1 MAIII
6 LTIKHV
12 ISISD
17 FIDNIVILVG
27 WAIIL
32 FLALV
37 QLKENRED
45 NQKAQKEEIKRS
57 LEINAFKETNKAR
70 YELSDSIGSIYLFFL
85 TLPSNL
91 LDVDFK
97 NPNVNKFDQTEIPM
111 KIRLQIENLLKYLA
125 NFIVTIENN
134 EIALIGFHHYRLFI
148 IFRIEDIIKKIDGFQ
163 SYSEHLTR
171 EKLLVEENFLH
182 FKKHCDNICGNLL
195 NIECWLHDYRIELM
209 NSILKDI
216 FEKKVPNRKGKDPKF
231 KTLME
236 LAIKEKVEK
245 ESIKRDK
252 IRFKKK

>member
-17 FIDNIVILVG
+17 FIDNLVILFG
-27 WAIIL
+27 WFIIL

-70 YELSDSIGSIYLFFL
+70 YELSNSIGSIHVFFL
-85 TLPSNL
+85 MLPSNL

-97 NPNVNKFDQTEIPM
+97 NPNVNKFNQTEIPM
-111 KIRLQIENLLKYLA
+111 KIRLQIENVLKHLA

-134 EIALIGFHHYRLFI
+134 EIALISFHHYRLFI
-148 IFRIEDIIKKIDGFQ
+148 TFRIEDIIKKIEGFQ

-171 EKLLVEENFLH
+171 EKLSVEENFIYFEEYCYSIRQNLA
-182 FKKHCDNICGNLL
+182 NIAV
-195 NIECWLHDYRIELM
+195 WLHDYRIELM
-209 NSILKDI
+209 NSMLEDI
-216 FEKKVPNRKGKDPKF
+216 FEKKVPNRKAKDPKF

-236 LAIKEKVEK
+236 LAIKEKVEN